1 MCNQNCRG
9 WYEGDPIMEEY
20 HDHEWCKINHDDRF
34 EFEMLCLEGASV
46 GLSWKTIMHKRE
58 AYRKA
63 FHYFDID
70 SCAAMTDQELEKLL
84 SDKGLIRNQSKI
96 LSVRKNAQ
104 VVKKIQAEFGSLDA
118 YIWSFTD
125 GKQIDGGWTVPEEI
139 PTKSDISVKM
149 SADMKKRG
157 IAFVGPVITYSFLQ
171 AVGIVNDHLAGCE
184 YRVADVG
191 TVGNV
196 VDAYIRKQN
205 KTIQPRLNY
214 IRNTIRI
221 AIPEAEERI
230 SWSMPTYWKGRNIIH
245 FAAAKKHIGIY
256 PGPEAIAVFTDRL
269 KDYKT
274 SKGAVQFPNNRDL
287 PLELVSEIARWCFK
301 RNKK

>member
-1 MCNQNCRG
+1 M
-9 WYEGDPIMEEY
+9 
-20 HDHEWCKINHDDRF
+20 
-34 EFEMLCLEGASV
+34 
-46 GLSWKTIMHKRE
+46 
-58 AYRKA
+58 
-63 FHYFDID
+63 
-70 SCAAMTDQELEKLL
+70 
-84 SDKGLIRNQSKI
+84 
-96 LSVRKNAQ
+96 
-104 VVKKIQAEFGSLDA
+104 
-118 YIWSFTD
+118 
-125 GKQIDGGWTVPEEI
+125 
-139 PTKSDISVKM
+139 
-149 SADMKKRG
+149 
-157 IAFVGPVITYSFLQ
+157 
-171 AVGIVNDHLAGCE
+171 NDHLAGCE